1 MHYLFYHVPYELW
14 CFLSF
19 YILRKYSMVYY
30 ANFFFR
36 MIPKWQ
42 FVCVCVCVLI
52 VVYLHARITFNI
64 FFRVLDK
71 NDCFRI
77 SLSFIVLH
85 SKTTYST
92 SAAFVLRTCWHESF
106 CVDPGWS
113 TTRTVCIS
121 RIKRTTEWATWTAG
135 SKTPTTGWRTTSQRS
150 HRLWRTCTRT
160 WPSRYSTVRWSR
172 SPWPG
177 AANKWAPP
185 SCQVR
190 HTGAYRRIVVFI
202 SRKKNMC
209 MYIKDL
215 GLGGTTWRVR

>member
-1 MHYLFYHVPYELW
+1 MLIFLFEWFQNDSL
-14 CFLSF
+14 
-19 YILRKYSMVYY
+19 
-30 ANFFFR
+30 
-36 MIPKWQ
+36 
-42 FVCVCVCVLI
+42 CVCACVLI
-52 VVYLHARITFNI
+52 IVYPHARIAFNI

-92 SAAFVLRTCWHESF
+92 STEFVLRTFWHKSF

-135 SKTPTTGWRTTSQRS
+135 SKTPTTGWQTTSQRS
-150 HRLWRTCTRT
+150 RRLWRTCTRT

-177 AANKWAPP
+177 AASKWAPP

-190 HTGAYRRIVVFI
+190 HTRADRRIVVFI
-202 SRKKNMC
+202 SRKKKCVCISKTLHWAGQRDGSGNKKKKTKKN
-209 MYIKDL
+209 IKNKTSNNDSIHIL
-215 GLGGTTWRVR
+215 